1 MVDVRFGR
9 AVGPALLAAAAASIV
24 ALAAALPASAAVTVS
39 VVDGN
44 PTCGDLATGTTELKI
59 EPVADGPYAGGG
71 LSVTIDVRDTP
82 DGQVFDW
89 TASQAVDMVVA
100 KGGSEA
106 AVYTYSPEV
115 TSDTGLHSPIN
126 SSEKWAGLSHVSL
139 CFDADSL
146 TPPSNPPI
154 NAPSN
159 PPSNPPTG
167 SSQQVLASQGAP
179 TSSVLPSTAT
189 GDETIPIAVG
199 LLTLAAALVAGAV
212 VSTLRGS
219 RGSR

>member
-154 NAPSN
+154 KLRANLRAIHPREVASRCSPARRRQRAQSSRVRQPAMRRSRSRSGCSRL
-159 PPSNPPTG
+159 PP
-167 SSQQVLASQGAP
+167 
-179 TSSVLPSTAT
+179 
-189 GDETIPIAVG
+189 
-199 LLTLAAALVAGAV
+199 
-212 VSTLRGS
+212 R
-219 RGSR
+219 